1 MIQSL
6 VHWIYCLDIHILVWL
21 IAIFTSFFAIAYYRV
36 SNKKFCNMTLVL
48 LLIVSVFAVLYTT
61 LLSRSVHED
70 ADAFSLIPFESYIS
84 VINGGNVENLRSNFM
99 NVVLFYP
106 SALIFA
112 LVLPKK
118 CSRLLRVVTVTVLFT
133 ILSCGIEYIQYIY
146 ALGKPEI
153 DDVIH
158 NTVGALVGAVVGV
171 QIAKLKQES

>member
-6 VHWIYCLDIHILVWL
+6 VHRIYCLDIHILVWL

-36 SNKKFCNMTLVL
+36 SNKKFCNITLVL
-48 LLIVSVFAVLYTT
+48 LLIASVFAVLYTT

-70 ADAFSLIPFESYIS
+70 ADAFSLIPFESYIN

-106 SALIFA
+106 SGILMT
-112 LVLPKK
+112 LLLPKK
-118 CSRLLRVVTVTVLFT
+118 SNRILRIITVTVLLS

-158 NTVGALVGAVVGV
+158 NTIGALVGAIVGV

>member
-6 VHWIYCLDIHILVWL
+6 VHWIYCLDIHILIWL

-36 SNKKFCNMTLVL
+36 SNKKICNVTLVL

-70 ADAFSLIPFESYIS
+70 ACAFSLIPFESYIN

-106 SALIFA
+106 SALILA
-112 LVLPKK
+112 MLLPKK
-118 CSRLLRVVTVTVLFT
+118 SSKLLRVVTVSILLAV
-133 ILSCGIEYIQYIY
+133 LSCGIEYIQYIY

-158 NTVGALVGAVVGV
+158 NTLGALVGAVVGV
-171 QIAKLKQES
+171 QIAKLKQKS